1 MEVRRLAHL
10 TYLPELQ
17 HLAQPNVQ
25 LSVELVFSNSNL
37 LVMFIFKMEV
47 LQYSNLDVKLPG
59 NGILIIFS
67 YRCNVSLS
75 FISSSFFLIA

>member
-1 MEVRRLAHL
+1 MEVRKLAHL
-10 TYLPELQ
+10 TYLSQLQ
-17 HLAQPNVQ
+17 HLVQPNAQ

-37 LVMFIFKMEV
+37 LVMLILKMEV
-47 LQYSNLDVKLPG
+47 LQYSNLDEKLPG

-67 YRCNVSLS
+67 YLCDVSLS